1 MSRILGLDLGAYS
14 VKALLLE
21 SNFRSFTV
29 RAFTEVKLN
38 PETGL
43 KGALETL
50 KAGGHLA
57 ADQEVVAAPGCSVA
71 THVITLPF
79 SDPRRIEAT
88 LGFEVEGQL
97 PYDLSEVVYDH
108 QQLLA
113 KPDGKSEIL
122 VGVLRTDEIENFLG
136 LLKECGVDPRIVTTS
151 ALAYQNLLANGILAA
166 AAAAPANGDAPA
178 QESVLAVVD
187 IGHERTSIAIGQ
199 NAGTLEYA
207 RTFQGGGRDLTRIV
221 AADFK
226 VSPEDA
232 QAWKETE
239 GDVTLGEG
247 VGAEAERAASALLR
261 GLAPIIRE
269 IRSTIRAHFARFKK
283 PLTRIYLTGG
293 TAKLRGLVP
302 VLAREL
308 AVEVVPLEAI
318 PRETVSSLDV
328 PNLDAQGSQAF
339 ALAMRGHSVSRGA
352 RFNLRKG
359 QYAFKGDL
367 DYLKGKVS
375 RLAAMAAA
383 LVVLSMALVWSQFR
397 AIDMREK
404 ALDDLLCTT
413 TQRVLG
419 KCQRDYL
426 VALSML
432 RGQGTAGE
440 VIPELSAVDLLAEVT
455 NRTETV
461 KAEVR
466 FDEMEMQLQRIRL
479 RGQTESFDG
488 VDQLVSALKGYRCFQ
503 DIKRGQVQKN
513 REGTHIQFEL
523 DINVQCAEVG
533 KRAEG

>member
-21 SNFRSFTV
+21 SNFRSYAV

-43 KGALETL
+43 RGALETL

-57 ADQEVVAAPGCSVA
+57 ADQVIVAMPGTSVA
-71 THVITLPF
+71 THVIALPF

-97 PYDLSEVVYDH
+97 PYDITEVVYDH
-108 QQLLA
+108 QQLVT

-122 VGVLRTDEIENFLG
+122 VGVLKTEEIENFLG
-136 LLKECGVDPRIVTTS
+136 MLKECGVDPRIVTTS
-151 ALAYQNLLANGILAA
+151 ALAYQNLLANGMLASA
-166 AAAAPANGDAPA
+166 SASPE
-178 QESVLAVVD
+178 ESTTDSAVAVVD
-187 IGHERTSIAIGQ
+187 IGHERTSIAVGHSSG
-199 NAGTLEYA
+199 ALEYA
-207 RTFQGGGRDLTRIV
+207 RTFLGAGRDLTRAV
-221 AADFK
+221 ANDFK
-226 VSPEDA
+226 VSLEDA

-247 VGAEAERAASALLR
+247 VSTEAERAAAALLR

-269 IRSTIRAHFARFKK
+269 IRATIRAHFARFKK

-293 TAKLRGLVP
+293 TSKLNGIAP
-302 VLAREL
+302 MLAREL
-308 AVEVVPLEAI
+308 AVEVVPLAAI
-318 PRETVSSLDV
+318 PREAASTLAPD
-328 PNLDAQGSQAF
+328 LDAVGSQAF
-339 ALAMRGHSVSRGA
+339 ALAMRGHGVARAA

-359 QYAFKGDL
+359 AYAFKGDL
-367 DYLKGKVS
+367 DYLRGKVS
-375 RLAAMAAA
+375 RLAAFAAVL
-383 LVVLSMALVWSQFR
+383 LVLTFALVWSQFR
-397 AIDMREK
+397 ALEMREQG
-404 ALDDLLCTT
+404 LDNLLCST

-419 KCQRDYL
+419 KCQKDYL

-432 RGQGTAGE
+432 RGQGVAGE
-440 VIPELSAVDLLAEVT
+440 VIPELSAVNLLAEIT
-455 NRTETV
+455 NRTDTV
-461 KAEVR
+461 KVEVR
-466 FDEMEMQLQRIRL
+466 YDEMEMQLQRIRL

-503 DIKRGQVQKN
+503 DIKRGRVQKN